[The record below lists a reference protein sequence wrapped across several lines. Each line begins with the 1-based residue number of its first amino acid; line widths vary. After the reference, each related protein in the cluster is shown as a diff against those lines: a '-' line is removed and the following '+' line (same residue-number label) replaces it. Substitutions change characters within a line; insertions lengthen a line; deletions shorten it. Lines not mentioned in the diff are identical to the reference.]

1 MDNKLKKRQEYLRG
15 FSGLYSGKRGLP
27 PKMSLEKHERISDV
41 DNIYFYEGCRGWAI
55 EFLFGS
61 LEKLSNEPA

>member
-1 MDNKLKKRQEYLRG
+1 MRGKNIEYRAWKKRELIK
-15 FSGLYSGKRGLP
+15 GLCNLYGNGEDRKITSKKEGITMLY
-27 PKMSLEKHERISDV
+27 EKP
-41 DNIYFYEGCRGWAI
+41 RGWAI